1 MGSKGG
7 GGALGSSGCASGSSG
22 GGGNT
27 RQTSDED
34 KRHQRRQEKAR
45 EKELGVKRRGVAE
58 RAEGLALL
66 NSGLAVYVPH
76 TQDHGWMTEDMIR
89 EQEDI
94 LASLGSSAEA
104 QQIRARMQSATLLSG
119 TYSTLVNFIWFCVV
133 VVVKL

>member
-7 GGALGSSGCASGSSG
+7 GGALGSSGCASGS
-22 GGGNT
+22 GGNT

-34 KRHQRRQEKAR
+34 KRHQRKQEKAR
-45 EKELGVKRRGVAE
+45 ERELGVKRRGVAE

-119 TYSTLVNFIWFCVV
+119 TPVVDSTGQLQ
-133 VVVKL
+133 LAALL